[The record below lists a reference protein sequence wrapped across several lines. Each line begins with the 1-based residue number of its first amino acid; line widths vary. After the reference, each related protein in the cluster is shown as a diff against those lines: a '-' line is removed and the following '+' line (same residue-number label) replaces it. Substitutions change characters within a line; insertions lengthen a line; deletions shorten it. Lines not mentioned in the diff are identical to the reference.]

1 VAHKLRGGGTQIRN
15 KITGTKSEI
24 TLPKPRI
31 TGKIYLSK
39 HRGGVEK
46 CGDMNDFTNKFIEAM
61 NDAGIPPSNPS
72 SISGEDKLL
81 SYHIVGDKRGQK
93 KGFYRL
99 AIDPQSDFA
108 YGYFGD
114 YRVGDAHHWHV
125 KTDRKVTKQERD
137 EIEARM
143 AAHRAKVEQE
153 EKDRHEACAR
163 DAQDF
168 TLFLNSATTH
178 PYLTKKGI
186 GPHGVLI
193 SGEDLIIPMSDQNKV
208 WSYQTIKP
216 DGEKLFYGGQAG
228 ARARGLWFKIP
239 GDDTICLAEGFATGA
254 SIKEATGH
262 TVYVCFN
269 AGNLIACAKPIRAM
283 HPDAKIIIC
292 ADNDHFKKD
301 KDGNVIQTG
310 IKKAIIAATDIDAY
324 ITYPNTNDLL
334 KGDDKT
340 DFNDLHVIMGLGVV
354 KNRIE
359 AFCKKPTEIRLDHI
373 NGSFDEAIAGGVVY
387 PTSHTP
393 RPNSD
398 WRSFLQLKK
407 DGSIVERSV
416 TNLLLIMKNDEHLAG
431 VFKYNSFAKNIIMS
445 RCPPWENEQTFKVR
459 QIYDYDYIRLESYL
473 ETTDGLK
480 TGREKC
486 ADAIL
491 STAQLPCNTF
501 NPATDYF
508 ESLQWD
514 GVQRL
519 NTWLKD
525 YVSNGKQSDEYIKV
539 VGRKF
544 VCGLAARA
552 MKPGV
557 KFDTMIILEGKQNG
571 GKSRLANALATINGA
586 EYFLDDFRDID
597 NKDSLM
603 KIQGKLVVEF
613 PEITT
618 MRRTEV
624 NELKGFLSRQT
635 DSFRPPYARN
645 TIEAPRQCVFI
656 GTVNPEGEYLRDVTG
671 NRRYWP
677 ISCRDK
683 IDLDTI
689 KELMPQLHAEAAF
702 LVKNGEQLW
711 LNEHEYDLA
720 TSQQE
725 ERVVVDAWYTKI
737 FELVQYREW
746 ISTEEILEAIGIPLD
761 RRSSLDIARVTKI
774 MVTIG
779 WTRNRKRV
787 GPNQMR
793 GWDKPASTDSIE
805 EELPL

>member
-1 VAHKLRGGGTQIRN
+1 MSEFTQ
-15 KITGTKSEI
+15 
-24 TLPKPRI
+24 
-31 TGKIYLSK
+31 
-39 HRGGVEK
+39 
-46 CGDMNDFTNKFIEAM
+46 KFIEAM
-61 NDAGIPPSNPS
+61 NDAGIPPSNPGA
-72 SISGEDKLL
+72 ILGEDKLL
-81 SYHIVGDKRGQK
+81 SYHIVGDKQGQK

-99 AIDPQSDFA
+99 ALDPDFA

-114 YRVGDAHHWHV
+114 YRIGEPHAWHAR
-125 KTDRKVTKQERD
+125 TDRKITKQERD
-137 EIEARM
+137 EIDARM
-143 AAHRAKVEQE
+143 AAHRAKIQQE
-153 EKDRHEACAR
+153 EADRHNKCATEAV
-163 DAQDF
+163 DA
-168 TLFLNSATTH
+168 TMFLNNAASH
-178 PYLTKKGI
+178 PYLTKKQI
-186 GPHGVLI
+186 GPNGALI
-193 SGEDLIIPMSDQNKV
+193 SGQDLIIPMSDQTKV

-216 DGEKLFYGGQAG
+216 DGEKLFFGGQAG

-269 AGNLIACAKPIRAM
+269 AGNLIACAKPIRDL
-283 HPDAKIIIC
+283 HPNAKIIVC

-310 IKKAIIAATDIDAY
+310 IKKAIAAAMEIDAY
-324 ITYPNTNDLL
+324 ITYPDAKDL
-334 KGDDKT
+334 GDDKT
-340 DFNDLHVIMGLGVV
+340 DFNDLHVIMGLDAV
-354 KNRIE
+354 KGRIQL
-359 AFCKKPTEIRLDHI
+359 FCKKPNEIRLDHI
-373 NGSFDEAIAGGVVY
+373 NGSSDEAIAGGVAV
-387 PTSHTP
+387 PHDTSAP

-416 TNLLLIMKNDEHLAG
+416 TNLLLIMKNDEHLVG
-431 VFKYNSFAKNIIMS
+431 VFKYNSFAKNVIMS
-445 RCPPWENEQTFKVR
+445 RCPPWENEQTFRVR
-459 QIYDYDYIRLESYL
+459 QVQDYDYIRLESFL

-508 ESLQWD
+508 EALEWD

-525 YVSNGKQSDEYIKV
+525 YVSNHTQSEQYLKI

-552 MKPGV
+552 MNPGV

-689 KELMPQLHAEAAF
+689 KDLMPQLHAEAAF

-711 LNEHEYDLA
+711 LNEEEYELA
-720 TSQQE
+720 ARQQE
-725 ERVVVDAWYTKI
+725 ERVLMDAWQERI
-737 FELVQYREW
+737 NDLVKAREW
-746 ISTEEILEAIGIPLD
+746 VSTEEILESLSIPFE
-761 RRSSLDIARVTKI
+761 RRTATEVARVSKI
-774 MVTIG
+774 MVTLG
-779 WTRNRKRV
+779 WIRSRKRD
-787 GPNQMR
+787 GLSRFR
-793 GWDKPASTDSIE
+793 GWVKSNMVDETI